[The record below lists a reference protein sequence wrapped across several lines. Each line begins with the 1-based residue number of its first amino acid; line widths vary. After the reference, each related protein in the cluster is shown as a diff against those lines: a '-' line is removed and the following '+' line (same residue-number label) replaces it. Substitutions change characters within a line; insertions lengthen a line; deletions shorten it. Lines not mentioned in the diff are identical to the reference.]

1 MSGEMGQ
8 DVSAALGRLRCPSCG
23 ARLVSEPVTAP
34 LRCLRCDWCLLSRDA
49 WRKLSPFRQG
59 YVLYMQAEWPTSELR
74 GEQNPYARDTLAW
87 EEFGRGEWSAML
99 DAQDGEE

>member
-1 MSGEMGQ
+1 MSGKMGQ
-8 DVSAALGRLRCPSCG
+8 DVSATLSRLCCPSCG
-23 ARLVSEPVTAP
+23 APLVSEPVTAP
-34 LRCLRCDWCLLSRDA
+34 LRCTRCSWCLLSRDA
-49 WRKLSPFRQG
+49 WQKLSPFRQG

-74 GEQNPYARDTLAW
+74 GERNPYARDTSAW